1 VVEGEAMS
9 MIGANGAGKSTF
21 LRVLTGINR
30 EKKGKNRLRR
40 CGCSLDCPAQPNCRA
55 LERRLPLHRH
65 RQSQVQGIRLL
76 SMQIGVLPLVIIG
89 IILVLFVALHLLIT
103 RTRFG
108 RLARATADDYETIQY
123 FGVDYARSIGS
134 PWASRRRRVC

>member
-1 VVEGEAMS
+1 
-9 MIGANGAGKSTF
+9 
-21 LRVLTGINR
+21 
-30 EKKGKNRLRR
+30 
-40 CGCSLDCPAQPNCRA
+40 
-55 LERRLPLHRH
+55 
-65 RQSQVQGIRLL
+65 
-76 SMQIGVLPLVIIG
+76 MQIGVLPLVIIG